1 MEISSYQAQG
11 STNAKYSR
19 PTQPIGEKPSE
30 TEAAAENTTNAI
42 SAVGGVDSDNKASMG
57 GLNSP
62 AIDVKLSEQEPE
74 RVRQQAQNFIAE
86 NAEAVTE
93 PRPEIENFTI

>member
-1 MEISSYQAQG
+1 MEISGYQAQ
-11 STNAKYSR
+11 SNTNVKYAK
-19 PTQPIGEKPSE
+19 PAPPIGEKPSD
-30 TEAAAENTTNAI
+30 TEVAAENTTNAI

-74 RVRQQAQNFIAE
+74 RVRHQGQNFMAE
-86 NAEAVTE
+86 NAEAVIE
-93 PRPEIENFTI
+93 LRPEIENFTI